1 MKLIKEREDKSPTA
15 ITTSKRSKS
24 NEMVDLQNH
33 HRYHSEEMNVFNRV
47 LHRDT
52 DVIAPIDPLSHHHHR
67 TKQNSLSSRSTN
79 VPLIKRKL
87 AVMAS
92 NSNEILNQ
100 QANSAAS
107 AHCYDQNLLCKPV
120 SARKIAIKE
129 NKNEN
134 ALPLRLDSSRHQ
146 TEKGILLLEF
156 LIQQKD
162 PF

>member
-1 MKLIKEREDKSPTA
+1 MKLIKEREEKSPTA
-15 ITTSKRSKS
+15 TTASRRSKS
-24 NEMVDLQNH
+24 NEMADLIPHQ
-33 HRYHSEEMNVFNRV
+33 RYFNEEMNVFNRV

-52 DVIAPIDPLSHHHHR
+52 DIIAPIDSLSHHHR
-67 TKQNSLSSRSTN
+67 AKSNSSSTRSTN

-100 QANSAAS
+100 QANSTTL
-107 AHCYDQNLLCKPV
+107 AHSYEQNLLCKPA

-134 ALPLRLDSSRHQ
+134 ALPLRLDSGKHQ
-146 TEKGILLLEF
+146 ATKGNLLF
-156 LIQQKD
+156 Y
-162 PF
+162 